1 VNKEEE
7 EWQFIKD
14 FNKDYAISNKGRV
27 KSYHRKIIMLQQI
40 VNGLKRITLVKAGK
54 KTHLYIHRLVAEH
67 FIENPRNYRLVKH
80 IDNNILNNDVDN
92 LMWVEYFE
100 TLNQERCPYIKK
112 TFYMYDLNGSL
123 LNTFFNTTQAIEYLH
138 KMGFEKANYAGI
150 KKACIGG
157 IKTYLGFVWKFE
169 ANKQNTSVGDTLEE
183 IKYIMLSHEPQIVK
197 LIKIDK
203 LLFKEEKK

>member
-1 VNKEEE
+1 MNE
-7 EWQFIKD
+7 EWKFING
-14 FNKDYAISNKGRV
+14 FNKDYAISNKGQV

-40 VNGLKRITLVKAGK
+40 VNGLKRVTLVKAGE

-80 IDNNILNNDVDN
+80 IDNNILNNGADN

-100 TLNQERCPYIKK
+100 VLKQERSPHIKK
-112 TFYMYDLNGSL
+112 TFYMYDLNGAL
-123 LNTFFNTTQAIEYLH
+123 LKIFFNLTQAVEHLH
-138 KMGFEKANYAGI
+138 KIGFEKANYSGI

-157 IKTYLGFVWKFE
+157 IKTYLGFVWTFE
-169 ANKQNTSVGDTLEE
+169 ANEQNVSADDTLEK
-183 IKYIMLSHEPQIVK
+183 IKDIMLSQEPHAVK

-203 LLFKEEKK
+203 LLFKGEAKK

>member
-1 VNKEEE
+1 MNE
-7 EWQFIKD
+7 EWKFING
-14 FNKDYAISNKGRV
+14 FNKDYAISNKGQV

-40 VNGLKRITLVKAGK
+40 VNGLKRVTLVKAGE

-80 IDNNILNNDVDN
+80 IDNNILNNGADN

-100 TLNQERCPYIKK
+100 VLKQERSPHIKK
-112 TFYMYDLNGSL
+112 TFYMYDLNGAL
-123 LNTFFNTTQAIEYLH
+123 LKTFFNLTQAVEHLH
-138 KMGFEKANYAGI
+138 KIGFEKANYSGI

-157 IKTYLGFVWKFE
+157 IKTYLGFVWTFE
-169 ANKQNTSVGDTLEE
+169 ANEQNVSADDTLEK
-183 IKYIMLSHEPQIVK
+183 IKDIMLSHEPHVVK

-203 LLFKEEKK
+203 LLFKGEQAQ